1 MNLPSLDSVN
11 YTLAILGIAGLVVGW
26 WRGWWESPR
35 RRETR
40 ARDKAV
46 AEAILGEPEVHDLA
60 GKVIMPAKPGLVS
73 RTSTLELAVSTL
85 IDQDARIKHLETDHG
100 ARLKALEDARVERL
114 VTQAESA
121 HMWRAVADN
130 AATDADE
137 PSGEL

>member
-1 MNLPSLDSVN
+1 VDLPSLDSVN
-11 YTLAILGIAGLVVGW
+11 YTLAILGITAIFVGW

-35 RRETR
+35 RREAR

-46 AEAILGEPEVHDLA
+46 AEAILGEPAVHDLA
-60 GKVIMPAKPGLVS
+60 GNIIMPSKPGLVS
-73 RTSTLELAVSTL
+73 RTSTLEAAVSTL
-85 IDQDARIKHLETDHG
+85 VDQDTRIKHLETDHG

-130 AATDADE
+130 AVNDPDAED
-137 PSGEL
+137 